1 MNHLIFIPR
10 MILPWSWI
18 VRVAINERCNIP
30 FQTIGT
36 TLTFHVVPC
45 RNGSI
50 DQHRPRKRTRY
61 TTQYPTPLLDEK
73 DDLSQLWWGAV
84 QSDSLLN
91 NGLPGIP
98 FGPSSSVSG
107 TSSSSKLQQ
116 HPSSVKH
123 KRRKPPKQQQQQQPA
138 NSKTLLSMMN
148 HNIMT
153 MRRVRHTHA
162 KFAALTASTA
172 PPEDEEQGAEG
183 GGGIYGSG
191 GTGGGTATRAGL
203 PGGIGSSSGLVG
215 NSFGLSEDDGLDDK
229 IDEEPWTVWRGK
241 KGKVKDLSEVEI
253 GEANATDCLHW
264 AGNKILEHVGFQGML
279 FAFSLKLAL
288 SNSFF
293 FFLAATSK
301 VALDVLAAV
310 TSEYLLN
317 VGRTIRFLS
326 DKFGKTMTP
335 EVSTI
340 IL

>member
-1 MNHLIFIPR
+1 M
-10 MILPWSWI
+10 
-18 VRVAINERCNIP
+18 AINERCNIP

-45 RNGSI
+45 RNGPI
-50 DQHRPRKRTRY
+50 DQQRPRKRTRY

-98 FGPSSSVSG
+98 FGPSSSSSLPG

-116 HPSSVKH
+116 HPPSVKH
-123 KRRKPPKQQQQQQPA
+123 KRRKQPKQPRQRQPA
-138 NSKTLLSMMN
+138 NPKTLLSMMN

-162 KFAALTASTA
+162 KFSALTASSA
-172 PPEDEEQGAEG
+172 PPEDEDQGAEG
-183 GGGIYGSG
+183 GGGGMYGSG
-191 GTGGGTATRAGL
+191 GTSGGTATRAGL
-203 PGGIGSSSGLVG
+203 PSGIGSSSGFVG

-229 IDEEPWTVWRGK
+229 IDEEPWTVLRGK
-241 KGKVKDLSEVEI
+241 KSKIKNLSGVEI

-264 AGNKILEHVGFQGML
+264 AGNKILEHVGFQGIL
-279 FAFSLKLAL
+279 FVFSSKLAL
-288 SNSFF
+288 ATFF
-293 FFLAATSK
+293 LFFLAATSK